1 MIVKENCNDFD
12 PSNWLPK
19 IKKRLKSTSE
29 ARNQLDITVPKNNKE
44 LKSDPNLRIQLQ
56 MPKQLLSEEK
66 IFINGSKNGSKE
78 EISTKEL
85 P

>member
-44 LKSDPNLRIQLQ
+44 LKSDPNLRIQL
-56 MPKQLLSEEK
+56 
-66 IFINGSKNGSKE
+66 
-78 EISTKEL
+78 
-85 P
+85 

>member
-1 MIVKENCNDFD
+1 LPTQPINIEANTEQGYLTRMIVKENCNDFD

-44 LKSDPNLRIQLQ
+44 LKSDPNLRIQL
-56 MPKQLLSEEK
+56 
-66 IFINGSKNGSKE
+66 
-78 EISTKEL
+78 
-85 P
+85 